1 VTTNNG
7 ATWLPPQIAN
17 NHPGFGLFPKG
28 EFSILPLAPASDG
41 AYYTTTGLGVI
52 RSTDGVNWS
61 LAWPEVN
68 FGYANTSGI
77 AVTSTTIYAGSDSGG
92 SGSTFYSAPLTNFSN
107 WSAMTG
113 IPNGLATNGA
123 ATFLAYDAAN
133 GILYVSTW
141 QAGVWRYVVPA
152 QNR

>member
-1 VTTNNG
+1 M
-7 ATWLPPQIAN
+7 
-17 NHPGFGLFPKG
+17 
-28 EFSILPLAPASDG
+28 
-41 AYYTTTGLGVI
+41 
-52 RSTDGVNWS
+52 
-61 LAWPEVN
+61 
-68 FGYANTSGI
+68 
-77 AVTSTTIYAGSDSGG
+77 TIYAGSDSGG